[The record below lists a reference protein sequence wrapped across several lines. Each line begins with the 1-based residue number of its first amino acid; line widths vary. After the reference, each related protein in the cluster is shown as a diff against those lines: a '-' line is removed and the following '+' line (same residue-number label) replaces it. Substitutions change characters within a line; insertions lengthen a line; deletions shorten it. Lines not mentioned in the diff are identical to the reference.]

1 MACHGAQGTG
11 RRSIFIENQPAVLAG
26 LFISEVCMPRG
37 TETIYPMH
45 YRYEWASRTGCDALP
60 LLANSSKIRSLL
72 SAAAMPRMS
81 VASDLSTLSGIPRIT
96 GVTPSIRC
104 DRCQLPV
111 QPSITV
117 LTFL

>member
-37 TETIYPMH
+37 TESIYPMH

-60 LLANSSKIRSLL
+60 LLANSSKRRSLL
-72 SAAAMPRMS
+72 SAAATPRVS
-81 VASDLSTLSGIPRIT
+81 VASDLSTISAIPWIT

-104 DRCQLPV
+104 DRYQLPV
-111 QPSITV
+111 QTSTTA
-117 LTFL
+117 LTAL